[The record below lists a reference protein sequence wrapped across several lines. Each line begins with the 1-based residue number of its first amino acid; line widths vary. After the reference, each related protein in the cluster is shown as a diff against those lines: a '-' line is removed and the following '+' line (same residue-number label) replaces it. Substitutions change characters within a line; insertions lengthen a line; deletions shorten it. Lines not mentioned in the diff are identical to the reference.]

1 MKLTRS
7 ETFKKLMR
15 QKKIVKGISSLK
27 RERERW
33 IGAKEQMEQVR
44 KKKVLIC
51 MRIFHDWRQMVQ
63 LSTLTLLPI
72 FYPPSL
78 SLPYSLPFYAS
89 LSFFTPNTQTL
100 YDPLARILSLSC
112 TRTYIPTFSI

>member
-78 SLPYSLPFYAS
+78 SLPYSLPYS
-89 LSFFTPNTQTL
+89 LSLTPS
-100 YDPLARILSLSC
+100 PLL
-112 TRTYIPTFSI
+112 PF